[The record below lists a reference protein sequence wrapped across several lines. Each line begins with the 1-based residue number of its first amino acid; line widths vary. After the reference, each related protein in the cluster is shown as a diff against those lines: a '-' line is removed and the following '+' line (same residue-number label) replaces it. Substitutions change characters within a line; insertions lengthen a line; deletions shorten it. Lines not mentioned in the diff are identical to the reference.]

1 MSELASASIAQAALW
16 ILLAFSVTSWA
27 LIVLKGL
34 QAVRASR
41 ADRRFERAFR
51 QAADLE
57 AAAGLTVTDATSE
70 SPKAHVAAAF
80 FGALTDA
87 PHATHGRQH
96 VHAVH
101 AVPGGHPT
109 HTQERWLEREPS
121 PDRKDQIERALAQSI
136 RRTRRASD
144 KGLAVLASIGST
156 APFVG
161 LFGTVFG
168 IIHALSAISHRA
180 SASID
185 VVAGPIGE
193 ALVATGVGIA
203 VAVPAVLAY
212 NFFVRRSKSLNADLD
227 DFANDLLTLADK
239 RAFAPR
245 AADRHGAGPASA
257 TPLRHDT
264 AREAR
269 A

>member
-1 MSELASASIAQAALW
+1 MSELASTFIAHAALW
-16 ILLAFSVTSWA
+16 ILLAFSVASWA
-27 LIVLKGL
+27 LIVLKAL
-34 QAVRASR
+34 QGVRAGR
-41 ADRRFERAFR
+41 ADRRFDSSFR
-51 QAADLE
+51 QAADLDS
-57 AAAGLTVTDATSE
+57 AARLSHAAEPD

-80 FGALTDA
+80 FGALTRDA
-87 PHATHGRQH
+87 H
-96 VHAVH
+96 
-101 AVPGGHPT
+101 
-109 HTQERWLEREPS
+109 EREHS
-121 PDRKDQIERALAQSI
+121 PNPKDLCERVLAQGI
-136 RRTRRASD
+136 RKERRASD

-168 IIHALSAISHRA
+168 IIRALSAISHRA

-227 DFANDLLTLADK
+227 DFANDLLILAEMRGFK
-239 RAFAPR
+239 LRAEQRQNTVPAAP
-245 AADRHGAGPASA
+245 
-257 TPLRHDT
+257 TPLRKDS
-264 AREAR
+264 AREAV